1 MCDWVEDHGQDSVS
15 CRWVFPDKLKGNGS
29 RMLKPRLVAQGF
41 EEKSMNERTD
51 SPTCSCQALRMVF
64 VSASIMLWELLSLD
78 ITSAFLQGNNAERE
92 VFVRPPSDIM
102 EEGKIWKL
110 QRCIYGL
117 NDTPREWHSWA
128 KQELLKL
135 GGRKNLYDEAM
146 FQWNNKD
153 GALCG
158 ILVTHVDDFAYCSTL
173 NWHKNVVEKPLRIF
187 KISKKEKGSFRH
199 VRLNV
204 VQTCKEVFV
213 DQNNYTS
220 SLKPVELSAER
231 LSQKDEELT
240 TEEKSKLRSINGPLL
255 WVTSQTHPDASFDSC
270 RVSNYG
276 KKSQVEE
283 LIRSKQSCEE
293 VTFFNIKIGLSRS
306 WKP

>member
-1 MCDWVEDHGQDSVS
+1 
-15 CRWVFPDKLKGNGS
+15 
-29 RMLKPRLVAQGF
+29 
-41 EEKSMNERTD
+41 
-51 SPTCSCQALRMVF
+51 
-64 VSASIMLWELLSLD
+64 
-78 ITSAFLQGNNAERE
+78 
-92 VFVRPPSDIM
+92 
-102 EEGKIWKL
+102 
-110 QRCIYGL
+110 
-117 NDTPREWHSWA
+117 
-128 KQELLKL
+128 
-135 GGRKNLYDEAM
+135 M